1 MNLHE
6 YQAKELFEEYGLP
19 VSKRGVITN
28 KNQIDDALSHIN
40 FLNGCVAKVQA
51 HTGGRG
57 KVGGVKLCKTIQDVE
72 LFVEEWLGN
81 KIHTI
86 QTDENGLPVNVISV
100 EELTDINKELYLSLI
115 VDRGAKSISMI
126 VSEAGGMN
134 IEEVAETTPEKIL
147 KVELNGDFLITKK
160 DTTQLAKT
168 LRFNKN
174 QSEQFHDIVINCCKI
189 FKDKDLSLLEI
200 NPLVITSK
208 GDLHCLDAKINID
221 ENALFRQEAL
231 SKKRDPSQEDPREF
245 EAKQSDLSYVALEGN
260 IGCMVN
266 GAGLAMGTMDTI
278 KLYNGEPANFLDVGG
293 TATKER
299 VSKAFKL
306 ILSDKNVRGILVN
319 IFGGIVRCDLI
330 AQGIVEAITEISV
343 EIPIVVRLQ
352 GNQSLSGKQLL
363 NKSGLNVIGE
373 DSLELA
379 AKKIV
384 ELVK

>member
-40 FLNGCVAKVQA
+40 FRDGCVAKVQA

-115 VDRGAKSISMI
+115 VDRRAKSISMI

-147 KVELNGDFLITKK
+147 KVELNGDFLISKK
-160 DTTQLAKT
+160 DTIQLAKT

-174 QSEQFHDIVINCCKI
+174 QSAQFHDIVINCCKI

-208 GDLHCLDAKINID
+208 GSLHCLDAKINID

-352 GNQSLSGKQLL
+352 GNQSLSGKELL

>member
-40 FLNGCVAKVQA
+40 FRDGCVAKVQA

-115 VDRGAKSISMI
+115 VDRRAKSISMI

-147 KVELNGDFLITKK
+147 KVELNGDFLISKK
-160 DTTQLAKT
+160 DTIQLAKT

-174 QSEQFHDIVINCCKI
+174 QSAQFHDIVINCCKI

-200 NPLVITSK
+200 NPLVVTSK
-208 GDLHCLDAKINID
+208 GSLHCLDAKINID

-352 GNQSLSGKQLL
+352 GNQSLSGKELL

>member
-40 FLNGCVAKVQA
+40 FLDGCVAKVQA

-200 NPLVITSK
+200 N
-208 GDLHCLDAKINID
+208 DL
-221 ENALFRQEAL
+221 Q
-231 SKKRDPSQEDPREF
+231 
-245 EAKQSDLSYVALEGN
+245 
-260 IGCMVN
+260 
-266 GAGLAMGTMDTI
+266 
-278 KLYNGEPANFLDVGG
+278 
-293 TATKER
+293 
-299 VSKAFKL
+299 
-306 ILSDKNVRGILVN
+306 
-319 IFGGIVRCDLI
+319 
-330 AQGIVEAITEISV
+330 
-343 EIPIVVRLQ
+343 
-352 GNQSLSGKQLL
+352 
-363 NKSGLNVIGE
+363 
-373 DSLELA
+373 
-379 AKKIV
+379 
-384 ELVK
+384 

>member
-28 KNQIDDALSHIN
+28 KNQIDDALRHIN
-40 FLNGCVAKVQA
+40 FLDGCVAKVQA

>member
-40 FLNGCVAKVQA
+40 FLDGCVAKVQA

-147 KVELNGDFLITKK
+147 KLELNGDFLITKK